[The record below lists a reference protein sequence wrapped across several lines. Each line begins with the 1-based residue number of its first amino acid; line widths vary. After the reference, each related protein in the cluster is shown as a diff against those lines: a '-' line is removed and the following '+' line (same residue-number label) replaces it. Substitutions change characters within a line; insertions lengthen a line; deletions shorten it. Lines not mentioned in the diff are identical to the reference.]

1 VDTCKNFITCPQ
13 GTTHRATIH
22 AARNRFPWQGHSK
35 YTLAGK
41 GLPSP
46 PPGGFTL
53 IELILVLVIIGF
65 LTSLV
70 APAITST
77 TGLRLKTTVR
87 KLAAGLRLAR
97 SQAVIS
103 GNTYQVTFDI
113 ENGAMTIEQIRK
125 ETSYPRRGYEEVSW
139 ETGGENRGEER
150 EALQEKDEKKIYKLP
165 EQVTLARLLID
176 GREFS
181 EGEVVIEFYP
191 NGSCSGGDI
200 FVMDTRERT
209 LRISLEFLTGIVTI
223 REEED
228 R

>member
-1 VDTCKNFITCPQ
+1 M
-13 GTTHRATIH
+13 
-22 AARNRFPWQGHSK
+22 
-35 YTLAGK
+35 
-41 GLPSP
+41 
-46 PPGGFTL
+46 
-53 IELILVLVIIGF
+53 
-65 LTSLV
+65 
-70 APAITST
+70 
-77 TGLRLKTTVR
+77 
-87 KLAAGLRLAR
+87 AR
-97 SQAVIS
+97 SQAVIT
-103 GNTYQVTFDI
+103 GNNHQVTFDI

-125 ETSYPRRGYEEVSW
+125 ETPYPRRGYEEVSW
-139 ETGGENRGEER
+139 ETGEDEW
-150 EALQEKDEKKIYKLP
+150 EALQERDEKKIYKLP

-209 LRISLEFLTGIVTI
+209 FRISLEFLTGIVTI